1 MTAIS
6 SRDYFAR
13 LPDKLPEEILK
24 ILKSREYD
32 HPNTLS
38 ETGID
43 DFDGIYDEIHENLE
57 FRDEFNTVIELVLA
71 RAELEHD
78 LLGALKFYDYALN
91 KNYKGQHSDMTNAGD
106 ALMEMGIDLI
116 WLRLKD
122 ADMLDI
128 SQKQEIFSS
137 FISDKDTWD
146 FPVCGLLMCLAWDLL
161 PEDMDGC
168 ITNYLEARSEDFL
181 ADKPW
186 SENCQ
191 RDYSQ
196 WLHLLAVAALN
207 SSGSKEII
215 KIIEKTSR
223 SSSVGEFWLI
233 LCCLVRY
240 TVDPETEIFNLFPDN
255 NTIQHWDWGTLL
267 FDSHYQWIKGNKK
280 AVDSLIDLY
289 QKNSEKWPWDFDFF
303 DNIRQKT
310 DIDQFIQ
317 LWKEKIDWA
326 RNQKNDD

>member
-1 MTAIS
+1 MTTLS
-6 SRDYFAR
+6 SRDHFAQ
-13 LPDKLPEEILK
+13 LPDELPESILK
-24 ILKSREYD
+24 ILKGREYD
-32 HPNTLS
+32 HPTTLS
-38 ETGID
+38 ETGLD
-43 DFDGIYDEIHENLE
+43 DFVEVFEDVNEDFE

-91 KNYKGQHSDMTNAGD
+91 KNYRGQYSDMTYAAD

-116 WLRLKD
+116 WLRLRD

-128 SQKQEIFSS
+128 SQKREIFSS
-137 FISDKDTWD
+137 FTSDRDTWD

-186 SENCQ
+186 SEDCQ

-207 SSGSKEII
+207 SSGCKEII

-233 LCCLVRY
+233 LCCLARY
-240 TVDPETEIFNLFPDN
+240 TVDPESKIFNLFPDN
-255 NTIQHWDWGTLL
+255 NIIQHWDWGTLL

-289 QKNSEKWPWDFDFF
+289 QKNSEKWPWDFSLYDE
-303 DNIRQKT
+303 IWQKS
-310 DIDQFIQ
+310 DLDQFIQ
-317 LWKEKIDWA
+317 LWKEKINET
-326 RNQKNDD
+326 RKQINKK